1 MGDGVTLINAGSEV
15 AKALK
20 TELYSANLL
29 KEDGE
34 DGEYS
39 YFVSDNVD
47 GFENLGG
54 LFLERE
60 INGQVEKIDIERY

>member
-1 MGDGVTLINAGSEV
+1 MKRI
-15 AKALK
+15 
-20 TELYSANLL
+20 LL
-29 KEDGE
+29 SSPTMHGEEQQFVKEAFDTNWIAPLGA
-34 DGEYS
+34 
-39 YFVSDNVD
+39 NVD